1 MNNTAWQR
9 ARDLCQLS
17 VRVHDLKHTFGR
29 RLRAAGV
36 GLETRRVLLG
46 HKNDDI
52 TVHYS
57 PAELRELLEGVG
69 KLAETAPATLLKA
82 VRGA

>member
-1 MNNTAWQR
+1 MP
-9 ARDLCQLS
+9 
-17 VRVHDLKHTFGR
+17 VRVHDLKHAFGR

-57 PAELRELLEGVG
+57 PAELRELLEAVER
-69 KLAETAPATLLKA
+69 LAQTPPTTLLKVA
-82 VRGA
+82 RGA

>member
-1 MNNTAWQR
+1 LT
-9 ARDLCQLS
+9 
-17 VRVHDLKHTFGR
+17 
-29 RLRAAGV
+29 
-36 GLETRRVLLG
+36 

-57 PAELRELLEGVG
+57 PAEVRELLEAVER
-69 KLAETAPATLLKA
+69 LAETPPTTLLKV